1 MAQDKSSIWGGVF
14 SEKPSD
20 LLEEINASI
29 SFDKKLWQEDIK
41 ASIAHSKM
49 LAKQNIISESEADE
63 IISGLGQIRTE
74 IVEGKFN
81 FKAELE
87 DIHMN
92 IESRLREIIGATAGK
107 LHTARSRND
116 QVATDFKLYVL
127 QQTHIVED
135 LLADLIKT
143 LLTRAAENISVIL
156 PGYTHLQPAQP
167 ISFAHHLLAYLAM
180 FERDLSRFSD
190 LHKRHNFLPLGSAA
204 LAGTPYQIDR
214 DFVAKELGFASVSEN
229 SLDAVSS
236 RDFALEFMA
245 NAAIL
250 MSNLSRIA
258 EELVLWMSPG
268 FSFISL
274 SDSFTTGSSIMP
286 QKKNPDAA
294 ELVRGKSGRVYGDLI
309 SLLTVMKSLPLAYS
323 KDMQEDK
330 EPLFDSAETIIICL
344 KLIKAMLADMEVNA
358 DKMLEHT
365 EYGYLTATDLADYLV
380 SKCGIAFRDAHHITG
395 NVVKYAITK
404 QANLSDLSLVEL
416 QKFETQIQDDVYE
429 FLSVRNSLN
438 SRNSY
443 GGTSEKRVK
452 EMVQQKQN
460 KYFGEKNH
468 A

>member
-416 QKFETQIQDDVYE
+416 QKFETKIQDDVYE